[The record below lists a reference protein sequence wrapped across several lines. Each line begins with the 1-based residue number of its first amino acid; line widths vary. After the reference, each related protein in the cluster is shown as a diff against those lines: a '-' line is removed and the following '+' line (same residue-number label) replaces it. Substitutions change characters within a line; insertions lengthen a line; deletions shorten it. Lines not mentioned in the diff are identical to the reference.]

1 MVVETAAL
9 MEPIMYDIFHC
20 TGYTQL
26 AIPRIEYK
34 TQILF
39 FSSIGK
45 EGGNK
50 RRKERGVYFGYTLTL
65 PLS

>member
-20 TGYTQL
+20 TGYTQV
-26 AIPRIEYK
+26 AIPRIDYK

-39 FSSIGK
+39 FQHR
-45 EGGNK
+45 EG
-50 RRKERGVYFGYTLTL
+50 RGVTREERSEGFILVTQ
-65 PLS
+65 

>member
-1 MVVETAAL
+1 MKSGLGWLQWWGVWIVVETAAL

-39 FSSIGK
+39 
-45 EGGNK
+45 
-50 RRKERGVYFGYTLTL
+50 V
-65 PLS
+65 PA